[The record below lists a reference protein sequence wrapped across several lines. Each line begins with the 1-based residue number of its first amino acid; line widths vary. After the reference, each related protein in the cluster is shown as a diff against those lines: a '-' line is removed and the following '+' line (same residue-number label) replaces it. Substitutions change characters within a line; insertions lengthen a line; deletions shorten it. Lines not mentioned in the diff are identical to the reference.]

1 MKASSRG
8 KIVRF
13 VLLLGFACVPLK
25 AEAAA
30 DSLAALDAQLL
41 RGDWDS
47 ARSAAL
53 ALIADDLAQTDAAP
67 LAGAVARLALAE
79 AGLGREEDALWH
91 WRAAQNLDRSA
102 LSPQDLAAYGEP
114 GELLARHPLRRAD
127 EAPAGLRVLRSEDPG
142 VRPAVR
148 LAGSIPPPSAA
159 ASSVLT
165 AHALRLQVLITA
177 DGRLTEPVVL
187 AGNAPGAT
195 YEILESLRA
204 WRYQPAL
211 QSGRPVAVFRT
222 LTISISGGWFLT
234 GIAAQDRRLTALEGL
249 IREGSWQRARDS
261 ARGLWRES
269 LESPT
274 VTPWE
279 LAALLALRS
288 LSEAGLGLEPEA
300 VCRWQAALYVAP
312 RLRDADLS
320 IYGDAGALLARNAQN
335 PAEEVT
341 GTKSGTKSGTKNA
354 RIAKDQT
361 FEIPRA
367 AQRAPMTGQVVLGV
381 TIDPRGAVRQPLVVR
396 VEDGPDTVLAGLD
409 SRLDPGATDPNA
421 LTRLAAA
428 KLLAFSAL
436 DAVCDWRFQPAAA
449 GDPDPQRLV
458 TLPFSWLAAPRSR
471 VAGASPPRG
480 PLHPVSAPDP
490 QNLPTIVPIGPQTIQ
505 PPR

>member
-1 MKASSRG
+1 MKAPGLG

-13 VLLLGFACVPLK
+13 ALLLGLACVPLQ
-25 AEAAA
+25 AEAAVEPFA
-30 DSLAALDAQLL
+30 DLDAQLL
-41 RGDWDS
+41 RGEWEE

-53 ALIADDLAQTDAAP
+53 ALIAGDLSRPEPAP

-79 AGLGREEDALWH
+79 AGLGREADAVWH
-91 WRAAQNLDRSA
+91 WNAAQNLDRSA
-102 LSPQDLAAYGEP
+102 LSPQAFAAYGEP

-142 VRPAVR
+142 VRPGVR

-165 AHALRLQVLITA
+165 PRALRLQVLITA

-187 AGNAPGAT
+187 AANAPGAT

-234 GIAAQDRRLTALEGL
+234 GIAAEDRRLTAVEGL
-249 IREGSWQRARDS
+249 IREGSWQRARES
-261 ARGLWRES
+261 ARGLWREA

-288 LSEAGLGLEPEA
+288 LSDAGLGLEPEA
-300 VCRWQAALYVAP
+300 VCRWQAALYIAP
-312 RLRDADLS
+312 RLRDTDLS
-320 IYGDAGALLARNAQN
+320 IYGDEGALLARN
-335 PAEEVT
+335 PRTPEEFT
-341 GTKSGTKSGTKNA
+341 GTKNA
-354 RIAKDQT
+354 GIAKDRT

-367 AQRAPMTGQVVLGV
+367 AQRAPMKGQIVLGV

-396 VEDGPDTVLAGLD
+396 VEDGPDAVLAGLD

-436 DAVCDWRFQPAAA
+436 DAVCDWRFEPAAA
-449 GDPDPQRLV
+449 GETDAGAQRIV
-458 TLPFSWLAAPRSR
+458 TLPFSWLAMPRSG
-471 VAGASPPRG
+471 VARASAPRG
-480 PLHPVSAPDP
+480 PLHPVSAPNP